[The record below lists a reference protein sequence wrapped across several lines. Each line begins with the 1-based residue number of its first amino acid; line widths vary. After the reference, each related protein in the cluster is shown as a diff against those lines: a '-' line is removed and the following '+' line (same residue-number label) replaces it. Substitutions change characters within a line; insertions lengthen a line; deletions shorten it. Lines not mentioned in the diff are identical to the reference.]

1 MEAFAPGIP
10 HPMFHGREIWKE
22 GGHHLD
28 THMLTREER
37 AFHPWPWEEEVIS
50 AAEYRRSLQSLKRFL
65 EEAEVSQLHTV
76 EDVSAVASLVGHDVR
91 ALAVANGQKIEKRMA
106 EPEPGASE
114 PLGRIEREYVFI
126 KGIGDREVVVTASN
140 GYTFISERRR
150 VGFGFHGYYHE
161 LLRVSLPSDRD
172 IAIGEK
178 PIGNEQSIYAI
189 DLREA
194 SIREYHP
201 AKEPKNV
208 AIQQGFTHV
217 LKDALRDIVS
227 GLI

>member
-1 MEAFAPGIP
+1 
-10 HPMFHGREIWKE
+10 MFHGREIWKE

-50 AAEYRRSLQSLKRFL
+50 AVEYRRSLQSLKRFL
-65 EEAEVSQLHTV
+65 EEAEVSQLHSV
-76 EDVSAVASLVGHDVR
+76 EDVSAVASLVGHDVH
-91 ALAVANGQKIEKRMA
+91 ALAVANGQKIEKKMA
-106 EPEPGASE
+106 EPDPGASE
-114 PLGRIEREYVFI
+114 PLGRIEREYVFT
-126 KGIGDREVVVTASN
+126 KGIGDCEVVVTAGN
-140 GYTFISERRR
+140 GQTVISERRR
-150 VGFGFHGYYHE
+150 ERFGFHGYYHE
-161 LLRVSLPSDRD
+161 LLRVRLPSDRD

-178 PIGNEQSIYAI
+178 PFANEQSIYAI

-201 AKEPKNV
+201 TKEPKN
-208 AIQQGFTHV
+208 AEIQQGFTRV

-227 GLI
+227 VFI

>member
-1 MEAFAPGIP
+1 
-10 HPMFHGREIWKE
+10 
-22 GGHHLD
+22 
-28 THMLTREER
+28 MLTAEQR

-65 EEAEVSQLHTV
+65 EEAEVSQLHSV
-76 EDVSAVASLVGHDVR
+76 EDVSAVVSLVGHDVHV
-91 ALAVANGQKIEKRMA
+91 LAVTNGQKFQKKRA

-114 PLGRIEREYVFI
+114 PLGRIEREYVFTQ
-126 KGIGDREVVVTASN
+126 GIDDREVVVTASN
-140 GYTFISERRR
+140 GQTVISERRR

-161 LLRVSLPSDRD
+161 LLRIKLPSDSD

-194 SIREYHP
+194 HIREYHP
-201 AKEPKNV
+201 AKEPNN
-208 AIQQGFTHV
+208 AEIQQGFTRV
-217 LKDALRDIVS
+217 LKDALRAIVS